1 MDMFRRILC
10 ATDFSATSDKAMR
23 YAERLALQAGA
34 DLYLAHAFDTP
45 VAMTVPE
52 QTHPLDSKHQTQ
64 LDQLLVDSPLANRI
78 VRLLHAGPPGEVIC
92 WMAQEHNCDL
102 IVMGT
107 HGHGGLK
114 HLIFGS
120 VAEHVLRHARCPVIT
135 IRDRADNEPPLQQP
149 LVIPLKAPRFM

>member
-10 ATDFSATSDKAMR
+10 AADFSATSQKAVL
-23 YAERLALQAGA
+23 YAERLAIQAGA
-34 DLYLAHAFDTP
+34 DLYLAHAFDIP
-45 VAMTVPE
+45 VSMAVAE
-52 QTHPLDSKHQTQ
+52 QTHPLDETHREQ

-92 WMAQEHNCDL
+92 WMAQEQKCDL

-120 VAEHVLRHARCPVIT
+120 VAEYVLRHARCPVLT
-135 IRDRADNEPPLQQP
+135 IRDRPENEPPLKQP
-149 LVIPLKAPRFM
+149 LVVPIKAPRYM